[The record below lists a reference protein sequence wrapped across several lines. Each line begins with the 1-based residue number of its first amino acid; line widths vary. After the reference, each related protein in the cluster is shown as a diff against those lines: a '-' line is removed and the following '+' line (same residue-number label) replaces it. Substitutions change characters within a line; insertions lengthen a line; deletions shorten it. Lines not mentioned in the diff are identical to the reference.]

1 MYSITALRQIKNT
14 KNPIY
19 LDYSFDKL
27 AQFLTL
33 PRKGYKTS
41 KHSTIPA
48 WSPAKFNGRG
58 VSNEHVVSV
67 SCMVYDI
74 DDGLQF
80 DNHEKFHPFQY
91 IAYTSPSHTFDHH
104 KWRLV
109 IPLDEPI
116 PRQYWKLVW
125 DDMINYFEIKTNTL
139 MNGGK
144 IDLSCKDERRFYFLG
159 RESKHFESHVNDQGY
174 NFWVNLPEII
184 ERKKQRDEA
193 QRKALEIQKQKLRDA
208 MKRPGR
214 NRDAYN
220 ELRMQLNLDDKYRTL
235 LAQRIGARIT
245 GGANPRAVGWECPR
259 CKRSDCTF
267 YYINPM
273 GNKLGAFCNHRNS
286 CGFSSGLFE
295 LGRLKGVF

>member
-1 MYSITALRQIKNT
+1 MVTIDSEIALDHILNFGHKARK
-14 KNPIY
+14 KLPK
-19 LDYSFDKL
+19 DKERL
-27 AQFLTL
+27 
-33 PRKGYKTS
+33 
-41 KHSTIPA
+41 
-48 WSPAKFNGRG
+48 WSPAAYEPNATRKSAN
-58 VSNEHVVSV
+58 VIELSM
-67 SCMVYDI
+67 MVFDV
-74 DDGLQF
+74 DDGTTF
-80 DNHEKFHPFQY
+80 NHHYLFCDYRYYAH
-91 IAYTSPSHTFDHH
+91 TTHSHTEDHH